1 MMLRLLHLKKAPLLA
16 LLLPLALAGC
26 VNKPSLNKPAAIPTQ
41 PSFNKP
47 AAIPTQP
54 EVNKLAAIP
63 TQPALN
69 KPAAIQTFVKN
80 LQPQMSRL
88 LQQELKRRQ
97 VDFQITPQ
105 TQGNVIRLSVPS
117 WLDRDTVW
125 DVRIEW
131 DKNVPVLKGKVLTKQ
146 QKDLIEKVAAESF
159 NNTARSQVA
168 IFPYQDVAL
177 DYGITVKPYSNLY
190 VKPKQ
195 EAGDNLASQVRLG
208 TPVKLLE
215 YSADKQFVRVRIEDD
230 GYIAW
235 IPRQDIMESD
245 LATFEEWVKSP
256 KLTISNT
263 IKQPREVYF
272 GTRLKYVPVKET
284 DKTSGKSPEVVG
296 AVIPEKSAKP
306 EAMPVMQLKSQD
318 VSLNQATANRAALIE
333 IAKQFLPK
341 GKQGGGTYLWG
352 GAVGKN
358 LDCSGYTQTVFRAGN
373 IYLPRDADQQQ
384 LYAQP
389 VAETLQKI
397 DQLRPGD
404 LVFFSNN
411 RKYATHVGIYMG
423 NYQVIHSSVGGAYS
437 GVKIS
442 ALKGGGDYD
451 KYLQG
456 IYFGGGRVG
465 GL

>member
-1 MMLRLLHLKKAPLLA
+1 MSPLQLKKVPLLA
-16 LLLPLALAGC
+16 ALLPVALAGC
-26 VNKPSLNKPAAIPTQ
+26 VNKPALNTP
-41 PSFNKP
+41 
-47 AAIPTQP
+47 
-54 EVNKLAAIP
+54 AAIP

-69 KPAAIQTFVKN
+69 KPAAIQTFVKTLN
-80 LQPQMSRL
+80 PQMSEL

-97 VDFQITPQ
+97 VEFKLTPQ
-105 TQGNVIRLSVPS
+105 TQGNAIRLSAPRS
-117 WLDRDTVW
+117 LDRETVF

-131 DKNVPVLKGKVLTKQ
+131 ENNVPVLKGKVLTKQ
-146 QKDLIEKVAAESF
+146 QRDLIEKVAAESF

-168 IFPYQDVAL
+168 IFPYEDVGL
-177 DYGITVKPYSNLY
+177 DCGITVKPYSNLY
-190 VKPKQ
+190 VQPKE
-195 EAGDNLASQVRLG
+195 EAGGNLATQVRLG

-235 IPRQDIMESD
+235 IPRRDIMESD
-245 LATFEEWVKSP
+245 AATFEEWVKSP
-256 KLTISNT
+256 KVTIANT
-263 IKQPREVYF
+263 IKQPQEVYF
-272 GTRLKYVPVKET
+272 GTRLKYIPVKET
-284 DKTSGKSPEVVG
+284 DKTSGKSPDVVA
-296 AVIPEKSAKP
+296 AVIPGKSAKP
-306 EAMPVMQLKSQD
+306 EAMPAIQLKRQD
-318 VSLNQATANRAALIE
+318 VSLNRATADRSALIE
-333 IAKQFLPK
+333 IAKQYLPK
-341 GKQGGGTYLWG
+341 GKQGGGSYLWG

-373 IYLPRDADQQQ
+373 IDLPRDADQQQ

-404 LVFFSNN
+404 LVFFSQN
-411 RKYATHVGIYMG
+411 RKYATHIGIYMG

-465 GL
+465 GF

>member
-1 MMLRLLHLKKAPLLA
+1 MILRPLHLKKAPLLA
-16 LLLPLALAGC
+16 ALLPFALAGC
-26 VNKPSLNKPAAIPTQ
+26 VSKPALNKPAAIPAQ
-41 PSFNKP
+41 PALNKP
-47 AAIPTQP
+47 AAIPAQP
-54 EVNKLAAIP
+54 P
-63 TQPALN
+63 LN
-69 KPAAIQTFVKN
+69 KPAAIQTFVKT
-80 LQPQMSRL
+80 LQPQMSEL

-97 VDFQITPQ
+97 VDFQLTPQ
-105 TQGNVIRLSVPS
+105 TQGNAIRLSAPS
-117 WLDRDTVW
+117 WLDRETVW

-131 DKNVPVLKGKVLTKQ
+131 DNNVPVLKGKVLTKQ
-146 QKDLIEKVAAESF
+146 QRELIEKVAAESF
-159 NNTARSQVA
+159 KNTARLRVE
-168 IFPYQDVAL
+168 IFPYEGVGL

-190 VKPKQ
+190 VQPKE
-195 EAGDNLASQVRLG
+195 EAGGNLATQVRLG

-235 IPRQDIMESD
+235 IPRRDIMESEP
-245 LATFEEWVKSP
+245 ATFEEWVKSP
-256 KLTISNT
+256 KLTLANT
-263 IKQPREVYF
+263 IKQPQEVYF
-272 GTRLKYVPVKET
+272 GTRLKYIPVKET
-284 DKTSGKSPEVVG
+284 DKTSGKSPDVLG
-296 AVIPEKSAKP
+296 AVIPAKSAKP
-306 EAMPVMQLKSQD
+306 EAMPVIQLKRQD
-318 VSLNQATANRAALIE
+318 VSLNPATAGRPALIE

-384 LYAQP
+384 LYTQP

-397 DQLRPGD
+397 DLLRPGD
-404 LVFFSNN
+404 LVFFSQN
-411 RKYATHVGIYMG
+411 RKYATHVGIYIG
-423 NYQVIHSSVGGAYS
+423 NYQFIHSSTKGGYS

-451 KYLQG
+451 NYLQE

-465 GL
+465 GI